1 MRFWKVKKRLL
12 AAKIIYVYS
21 AKILIKGEPN
31 VSYICSRYYRAPE
44 LIFGSTTYTSSIDV
58 WSAGC
63 VLAELLLGQPLFPGE
78 SGVDQLVEIIK
89 VLGTPTKEE
98 IQSMNSTYTEYKFPP
113 IAGHPWSK
121 VFRSRNVPQD
131 AIDLLGS
138 LLKYTPTS
146 RFKPLEACAHVFFDE
161 LRDPATVLPNGRPL
175 PPLFNFTESELKEA
189 GPWVSKLIPSHAIS
203 QLQVKDPSVY
213 FTTSGKREDNM

>member
-1 MRFWKVKKRLL
+1 
-12 AAKIIYVYS
+12 
-21 AKILIKGEPN
+21 
-31 VSYICSRYYRAPE
+31 
-44 LIFGSTTYTSSIDV
+44 V

-113 IAGHPWSK
+113 IPGHPWSK
-121 VFRSRNVPQD
+121 VFRSRSVPQE
-131 AIDLLGS
+131 AIDLLGD
-138 LLKYTPTS
+138 LLKYTPTG

-161 LRDPATVLPNGRPL
+161 LRDPATVLPNGRAL
-175 PPLFNFTESELKEA
+175 PPLFNFTEAELKEA
-189 GPWVSKLIPSHAIS
+189 GPWVNKLIPAHAMS

-213 FTTSGKREDNM
+213 FNTSGKREDM